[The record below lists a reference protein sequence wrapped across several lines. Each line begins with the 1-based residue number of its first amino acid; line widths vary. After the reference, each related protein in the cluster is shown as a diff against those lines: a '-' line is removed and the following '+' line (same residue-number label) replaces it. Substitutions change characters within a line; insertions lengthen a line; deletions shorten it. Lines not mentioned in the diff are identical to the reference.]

1 MSRSL
6 SKKTNFRT
14 STLIPTTSIVQ
25 TQDKK
30 NKILLN
36 NVAGHK
42 QDVHIKQRQQSTN
55 QSEDRNS
62 ELIKQGYCDGKNH
75 IGACILTGA
84 IHGHHSSNILN
95 IFMYR

>member
-62 ELIKQGYCDGKNH
+62 ELIKQGSCDGKKTIKVH
-75 IGACILTGA
+75 E
-84 IHGHHSSNILN
+84 
-95 IFMYR
+95 F